1 MKKVLWICLA
11 TAAVAITILSIE
23 LGHNVVMCRHLKRQ
37 VADQTVIID
46 SLLKRRMT
54 VFDVTLSVTDK
65 SRFAIYGR
73 YNKGTINVPNERRYV
88 LEVDSVNLKMR

>member
-11 TAAVAITILSIE
+11 AAAVAITILSIE
-23 LGHNVVMCRHLKRQ
+23 LGHSVVMCRHLKRQ

-54 VFDVTLSVTDK
+54 VFDVQMHVTDK
-65 SRFAIYGR
+65 SHFAIYGR

>member
-23 LGHNVVMCRHLKRQ
+23 LGHKVVMCRHLKRQ

-46 SLLKRRMT
+46 SLLRRRMT
-54 VFDVTLSVTDK
+54 VFDVQMHVTDK
-65 SRFAIYGR
+65 SHFAIYGR
-73 YNKGTINVPNERRYV
+73 YNKGTITVPSERTYELKIDSTNV
-88 LEVDSVNLKMR
+88 KMR